1 MDLVHLIVFISV
13 FVYKL
18 SRAVGEQLVLL
29 DDNITNRLHCSE
41 VAELDKRKVGAVD
54 QNVVQLDVKMTEVL
68 GMDKLESWKCS
79 INN

>member
-29 DDNITNRLHCSE
+29 DDNITNGLHCSE
-41 VAELDKRKVGAVD
+41 VAELDKREVGAVD
-54 QNVVQLDVKMTEVL
+54 QNVVQLDIKMTEVL
-68 GMDKLESWKCS
+68 GMDKLES
-79 INN
+79 